1 MVSLSWMLHIC
12 LLAVVLGLRKTIG
25 SRHVVELLIR
35 CRFWTLGPNWPK
47 GGEIDIVEGVNDF
60 TNNGMTLHTGPGC
73 QIGSDTTQ
81 FSGTV
86 STGNCDVAAK
96 DQSKNAG
103 CSIADSNKA
112 SYGAGLNEVGGGVFA
127 MEWNSDGISVYHF
140 ARGSIPADV
149 LGDSPNPS
157 GWGKPAA
164 KFAGACDID
173 EMFAEQ
179 QIIIDT
185 TFCGAWAGDPN
196 VWSSGSCGKKAATCE
211 EWVRDNPEAFA
222 EAYWEINA
230 LKVYQNDGKAPTYP
244 TVPATP
250 PKSSALPVPAPPVAS
265 SYAAVVSPVSSQAV
279 EQVPSSKAVIGVPEK
294 PTGAPV
300 LSSKAAGLI
309 PSSNAVP
316 LPSSIAV
323 LPEVPQGAQNSS
335 SRGSASAAKPS
346 RTAANSPINM
356 APAPTGPGGM
366 PGWNWPQAGSGSG
379 DAPAGDTP
387 NATTT
392 AAPVPKPSTPAQNTS
407 GAAVVPTP
415 QQNVAQPSSAPVVPA
430 KPVEAPAAAPI
441 APAAPVEPVHTIY
454 ETVYKTVTARG
465 EATPAPAP
473 DAQKARM
480 ARHIREHRRRWTQHN
495 ARF

>member
-1 MVSLSWMLHIC
+1 MIESLTC
-12 LLAVVLGLRKTIG
+12 
-25 SRHVVELLIR
+25 

-60 TNNGMTLHTGPGC
+60 TNNSMTLHTGPGC

-96 DQSKNAG
+96 DQSQNAG

-112 SYGAGLNEVGGGVFA
+112 SYGAGLNQIGGGVFA

-140 ARGSIPADV
+140 ARGSIPTDV

-173 EMFAEQ
+173 ELFAEQ

-230 LKVYQNDGKAPTYP
+230 LKVYQNDGKAPSYP
-244 TVPATP
+244 TVPAP
-250 PKSSALPVPAPPVAS
+250 PAAS
-265 SYAAVVSPVSSQAV
+265 SYAAIVPPVSSQDV
-279 EQVPSSKAVIGVPEK
+279 EQVPSSKAV
-294 PTGAPV
+294 TGAPV
-300 LSSKAAGLI
+300 KPTIAPAVSSQAVELVSSSKAIVTPVPANSAVA
-309 PSSNAVP
+309 PAVP

-323 LPEVPQGAQNSS
+323 LPEIPQGAQNSS

-356 APAPTGPGGM
+356 APASTGANGL
-366 PGWNWPQAGSGSG
+366 PGWNWPQAGSGGDTPAG
-379 DAPAGDTP
+379 DAPNG
-387 NATTT
+387 TTT
-392 AAPVPKPSTPAQNTS
+392 AAPVPKPNTPAQNTS
-407 GAAVVPTP
+407 GAAALPTP
-415 QQNVAQPSSAPVVPA
+415 QQNIAQPSNTPVAPA
-430 KPVEAPAAAPI
+430 QPVEVPAAAPN
-441 APAAPVEPVHTIY
+441 APAAPAEPVHTIY
-454 ETVYKTVTARG
+454 ETVYRTVTARG

-473 DAQKARM
+473 DAQNVRM
-480 ARHIREHRRRWTQHN
+480 ARHMKEHRRRWTHHN